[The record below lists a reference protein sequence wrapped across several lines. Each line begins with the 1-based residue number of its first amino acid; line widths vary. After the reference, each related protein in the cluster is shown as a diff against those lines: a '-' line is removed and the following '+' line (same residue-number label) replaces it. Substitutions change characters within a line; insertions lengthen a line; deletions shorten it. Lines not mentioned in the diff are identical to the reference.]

1 VKDRRGKHD
10 GLRREV
16 GVLGV
21 LTILVGRRMRE
32 IGIRVALGAQR
43 QRVLRF
49 VVVLGLRPVVVGLT
63 LGIAAS
69 AGLTRLL
76 ESQVYGVSTLDPWA
90 FLVPSAIFLLAAGV
104 VCRWPAH
111 RAAAV
116 DPASMLRV
124 E

>member
-1 VKDRRGKHD
+1 
-10 GLRREV
+10 
-16 GVLGV
+16 
-21 LTILVGRRMRE
+21 MRE